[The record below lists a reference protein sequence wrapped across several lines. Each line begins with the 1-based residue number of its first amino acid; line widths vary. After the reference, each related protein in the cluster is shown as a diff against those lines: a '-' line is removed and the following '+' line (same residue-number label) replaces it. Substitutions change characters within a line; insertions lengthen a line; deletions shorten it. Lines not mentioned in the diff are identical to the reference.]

1 MPQAPLARPVLLG
14 LLARL
19 ALRALPARRD
29 PLVPLVPPALPVLPA
44 RKVLRVPLAPPALPA
59 LPVRKVL
66 RVPLVPL
73 ALPVP
78 PDLPTVCPP
87 TAGCTAPRR
96 RP

>member
-29 PLVPLVPPALPVLPA
+29 PLVPLVPRALPVLPA
-44 RKVLRVPLAPPALPA
+44 
-59 LPVRKVL
+59 RKVL